1 MSAASW
7 ATVLALGVSLV
18 VLALSGN
25 LEVSLSFHT
34 PAWMRTTHPDVTASP
49 NQHTALEM
57 GSALPL
63 DAPARRR
70 LQSRDLKYSIYTGV
84 DRADRDLAQM
94 RDHATSRQIE
104 RALERVRA
112 LEKGAGTQVCLLE
125 LQLCTI
131 LVTANCFPFCFWR
144 PCY

>member
-7 ATVLALGVSLV
+7 ATVVALGISLV
-18 VLALSGN
+18 LLALSGT

-34 PAWMRTTHPDVTASP
+34 PAWMQPVSQESVTQP
-49 NQHTALEM
+49 QQYRALEL
-57 GSALPL
+57 GSAVPL
-63 DAPARRR
+63 DATTHRR
-70 LQSRDLKYSIYTGV
+70 LQSRDLKYSIYTGA

-112 LEKGAGTQVCLLE
+112 LEKGAGTQVGLHYWLSNIIMGGRLLMS
-125 LQLCTI
+125 QC
-131 LVTANCFPFCFWR
+131 C
-144 PCY
+144 